1 MSHSPSTKN
10 IRTAFFL
17 NLTFTVIEVVGGLLT
32 NSTAILSDAV
42 HDLGDSFALAQA
54 WYFEKKSSRPGKN
67 RYTYGYRRF
76 SVLGG
81 LISTLVILVSSI
93 YVISQAVMRIAQP
106 VTPNPQGML
115 ILAILGIV
123 VNALA
128 LRTLRHDQ
136 SINARAVA
144 LHFLEDVLGWTAILI
159 TASLLWIKN
168 IPLLDPILALLI
180 SAYMLSRVVKNI
192 RKMLPIFLQ
201 AAPEQI
207 NLNEIVEKLKNL
219 PQVKQIHHVH
229 LWSLDEQRSVFSA
242 HVVME
247 NDLNPDQYCKIK
259 NDIGKIID
267 QYDLL
272 HSTVEIEFPEE
283 VCRIAEEEH
292 PSPG

>member
-1 MSHSPSTKN
+1 MSHSPSTKS

-54 WYFEKKSSRPGKN
+54 WYFEKKSIQPGKN

-76 SVLGG
+76 SLLGG
-81 LISTLVILVSSI
+81 LISTLVIMVSSI

-106 VTPNPQGML
+106 VNPNPPGML

-123 VNALA
+123 VNSLA
-128 LRTLRHDQ
+128 LRTLRHDRG
-136 SINARAVA
+136 INARAVA
-144 LHFLEDVLGWTAILI
+144 LHFLEDVLGWLAILI
-159 TASLLWIKN
+159 TAILLWIKN
-168 IPLLDPILALLI
+168 IPMLDPILALLI
-180 SAYMLSRVVKNI
+180 SAYMLGRVVKNI
-192 RKMLPIFLQ
+192 RKIIPIFLQ

-207 NLNEIVEKLKNL
+207 NLDEIVEKLNNL
-219 PQVKQIHHVH
+219 PEVKQIHHVH

-242 HVVME
+242 HVVLHK
-247 NDLNPDQYCKIK
+247 NLNPDQYCKIK
-259 NDIGKIID
+259 NDIGEIID

-283 VCRIAEEEH
+283 VCRIAEEDH